1 MKKYLIGHCMSL
13 IKHEKP
19 ELDEV
24 KLEEIEYGLTGLY
37 LTFTKVFI
45 ILLLSALL
53 GIVREYFIFLAIYII
68 IRTNAYGMHAKNSWI
83 CLIISTLS
91 FVGVPLCALYLVV
104 PWQIKYLL
112 GILTICYIFKYSPA
126 DTQKRPII
134 NKQKRLRHKLS
145 ATLTA
150 IIFVITSIFLTNNFV
165 SNCFF
170 MSLLLMCVMIS
181 PITYRI
187 FHLPYNN
194 YLKYV
199 S

>member
-1 MKKYLIGHCMSL
+1 MKKYLIGRCMSL
-13 IKHEKP
+13 IKQEKP

-37 LTFTKVFI
+37 LSITKI
-45 ILLLSALL
+45 IVILVLTILM
-53 GIVREYFIFLAIYII
+53 GIMKECLCFMLIYII

-91 FVGVPLCALYLVV
+91 FIGVPLCAIYLVI

-126 DTQKRPII
+126 DTHKRPII
-134 NKQKRLRHKLS
+134 SKQIRLRHKLL
-145 ATLTA
+145 ATTTA
-150 IIFVITSIFLTNNFV
+150 IIFVICSIMISNNFL
-165 SNCFF
+165 SNCFL
-170 MSLLLMCVMIS
+170 MSLLLICIMIS
-181 PITYRI
+181 PVTYRL